1 MQQQVLLQ
9 KKLLIQGEQV
19 CFLQHNEGKK
29 IFASK
34 KIWFGNSRT
43 NVFLGQ
49 NILFRLRI
57 ICTCCLYNKHACR
70 KLDWSTSFKIHIR
83 CQVFDKIPVWFWF
96 FFFENSNFILYPM
109 CNGNFSSWD
118 EILKTFPQIGKISFY
133 NNNKKTL
140 KGPENKWVHY
150 FCIKSLKRKPASYPR
165 SKNAEV
171 WK

>member
-1 MQQQVLLQ
+1 MFFPWVNYESIRSTIIPKYIFFIVIFFTTIHFSTVIHYPALYILINTTHTKNFSQYINAAASSFAK
-9 KKLLIQGEQV
+9 KKLWIQGEQV

-96 FFFENSNFILYPM
+96 FF
-109 CNGNFSSWD
+109 
-118 EILKTFPQIGKISFY
+118 
-133 NNNKKTL
+133 
-140 KGPENKWVHY
+140 
-150 FCIKSLKRKPASYPR
+150 
-165 SKNAEV
+165 V
-171 WK
+171 WKFKFYLIPHVQW

>member
-1 MQQQVLLQ
+1 MQQVKFFC
-9 KKLLIQGEQV
+9 KKKVNSRWTGV
-19 CFLQHNEGKK
+19 FSSAMRKK

-57 ICTCCLYNKHACR
+57 ICTCCLYKHACR

-83 CQVFDKIPVWFWF
+83 CPGIWQNSSLIFDF
-96 FFFENSNFILYPM
+96 FFFENSNFIKY
-109 CNGNFSSWD
+109 FWD
-118 EILKTFPQIGKISFY
+118 ETLKTFSKIGKI
-133 NNNKKTL
+133 KKETL
-140 KGPENKWVHY
+140 LGPENKWVHY

-165 SKNAEV
+165 SINAEV
-171 WK
+171 

>member
-1 MQQQVLLQ
+1 MNR
-9 KKLLIQGEQV
+9 
-19 CFLQHNEGKK
+19 CFLQQWGKK

-57 ICTCCLYNKHACR
+57 ICTCCLYKHACR

-83 CQVFDKIPVWFWF
+83 CPGIWQNSSLIFDFF
-96 FFFENSNFILYPM
+96 FFFENSNFIQY
-109 CNGNFSSWD
+109 SWD
-118 EILKTFPQIGKISFY
+118 ETLKTFSKIGKI
-133 NNNKKTL
+133 KKETL
-140 KGPENKWVHY
+140 LGPENKWVHY

-165 SKNAEV
+165 SINAEV
-171 WK
+171 

>member
-9 KKLLIQGEQV
+9 KKIVNSRWTGVFSSAQW
-19 CFLQHNEGKK
+19 GKK

-96 FFFENSNFILYPM
+96 FFLKIQILSYTPCAM
-109 CNGNFSSWD
+109 VIFHPEMKYWKLFHKLAKSVSTTTRRKLCRD
-118 EILKTFPQIGKISFY
+118 LKINESIIF
-133 NNNKKTL
+133 
-140 KGPENKWVHY
+140 
-150 FCIKSLKRKPASYPR
+150 AS
-165 SKNAEV
+165 KV
-171 WK
+171 

>member
-1 MQQQVLLQ
+1 MINNNSKVHFLYSYIFTTIHFSTVIHYRVVHDPALYILINTTQ
-9 KKLLIQGEQV
+9 KNLSQWIKYRCSSKFFCKNKIVNSRWTGVFSSAQW
-19 CFLQHNEGKK
+19 GKK

-96 FFFENSNFILYPM
+96 FFWKF
-109 CNGNFSSWD
+109 
-118 EILKTFPQIGKISFY
+118 KFY
-133 NNNKKTL
+133 L
-140 KGPENKWVHY
+140 IPHVQW
-150 FCIKSLKRKPASYPR
+150 
-165 SKNAEV
+165 
-171 WK
+171 

>member
-1 MQQQVLLQ
+1 MQQVKFFC
-9 KKLLIQGEQV
+9 KKKVNSRWTGV
-19 CFLQHNEGKK
+19 FSSAMRKK

-57 ICTCCLYNKHACR
+57 ICTCCLYKHACR

-83 CQVFDKIPVWFWF
+83 CPGIWQNSSLIFDF
-96 FFFENSNFILYPM
+96 FFWKFKFYPILLGWNFENVFKNWQNQERNFV
-109 CNGNFSSWD
+109 G
-118 EILKTFPQIGKISFY
+118 T
-133 NNNKKTL
+133 
-140 KGPENKWVHY
+140 
-150 FCIKSLKRKPASYPR
+150 
-165 SKNAEV
+165 

>member
-1 MQQQVLLQ
+1 MQQVKFFC
-9 KKLLIQGEQV
+9 KKKVNSRWTGV
-19 CFLQHNEGKK
+19 FSSAMRKK

-57 ICTCCLYNKHACR
+57 ICTCCLYKHACR

-83 CQVFDKIPVWFWF
+83 CPGIWQNSSLIFDF
-96 FFFENSNFILYPM
+96 FFFWKFKFYPILLGWNFENVFKNWQNQDRNFV
-109 CNGNFSSWD
+109 G
-118 EILKTFPQIGKISFY
+118 T
-133 NNNKKTL
+133 
-140 KGPENKWVHY
+140 
-150 FCIKSLKRKPASYPR
+150 
-165 SKNAEV
+165 

>member
-9 KKLLIQGEQV
+9 KKIVNSRWTGVFSSAQW
-19 CFLQHNEGKK
+19 GKK

-83 CQVFDKIPVWFWF
+83 CQVFDKIPVWFFIF
-96 FFFENSNFILYPM
+96 FFFFFLEDSNFIKYP
-109 CNGNFSSWD
+109 WD
-118 EILKTFPQIGKISFY
+118 EPLKTFPKIGKI
-133 NNNKKTL
+133 KKETL
-140 KGPENKWVHY
+140 LGPENKWVHY